1 MKKYLING
9 LLALVAGGFAA
20 SCADHDVDYVPLV
33 QQKTQAYEQAF
44 KELIGGEVD
53 PNQDWGFTG
62 TPISE
67 LEEEDSPARSMTRAS
82 GDGYYSIDDYEYFT
96 IDKIKEIIT
105 NKFPERVN
113 AGSQLNDY
121 EFLSNGDFTFSFVYA
136 ITSGLDEIGYYY
148 YNPSNGINSRT
159 ERVLIDNIQ
168 TFITNNQLFQY
179 GVAGSGC
186 WQTPTVN
193 PDTHDG
199 NACSDLINKNL
210 NCGTV
215 NEVRGKKITLRV
227 PAGNR
232 FGFYIR
238 QSAWDTTTGI
248 SGLKLY
254 SNKSLNYD
262 GNFYSAVATLSDGT
276 YAVGLEDW
284 IAQTGGDFDCNDIV
298 MAIKPSKNKP
308 TIINLDPRTSS
319 ESKQHVKQRRMLA
332 QGRVF
337 CEDLGTA
344 GRRDIDFND
353 IVFDARIWGN
363 REYDEEI
370 DADGTLR
377 RTNETLWT
385 YSADICML
393 AGGGTIPAKLL
404 INDFSENYVHEL
416 FNSSIGMTT
425 MVNTVDEHAKLTV
438 TWDNMSTNPGAT
450 TYTDLD
456 ITNLI
461 LEAKATY
468 EAANPGLKYE
478 AKVKDIPISVLWQSA
493 EDATKL
499 GSNMQSVGLLQ
510 ANLGQVPHKICLPI
524 LTKWPSERIPM
535 DGAYP
540 QFREWAKNKD
550 SHPTFWDTYNADSL
564 YAADGCN
571 ASLPLIDPYGIPYAL
586 NDTDINKDYFT
597 YGPKKV
603 TTTTID
609 ETIVWQDSHYF
620 EKWEDNL
627 ALGLD
632 NGKSLF
638 DGMNKKEADKYTI
651 RIYGTTNRTSDEGA
665 GDDESASG
673 WGAKMWPGMWG
684 QGFEYYGAIHYY
696 GDFRSKGY
704 IEYRNITED
713 LIDHLKNDL
722 SWGNCA
728 IVQGQDF
735 TVTKI
740 SYVKTTISHSTE

>member
-20 SCADHDVDYVPLV
+20 SCADHDVDYVPIA

-82 GDGYYSIDDYEYFT
+82 GDGYYSIGDYEYFT

-193 PDTHDG
+193 PDSGDG

-215 NEVRGKKITLRV
+215 NEVRGKMITLRV
-227 PAGNR
+227 PAGYR

-238 QSAWDTTTGI
+238 QSAWDATTGI
-248 SGLKLY
+248 QGLKLY

-308 TIINLDPRTSS
+308 TIINLDSSTSS

-370 DADGTLR
+370 DANGTLTR
-377 RTNETLWT
+377 RNETLWT

-450 TYTDLD
+450 QYLNKD
-456 ITNLI
+456 ITEIIRSLYA
-461 LEAKATY
+461 EDPSHTV
-468 EAANPGLKYE
+468 
-478 AKVKDIPISVLWQSA
+478 KVKDIPISVLWQSA

-564 YAADGCN
+564 YVAEGSN

-586 NDTDINKDYFT
+586 NDTDLNKDYFT
-597 YGPKKV
+597 YGPKEV

-609 ETIVWQDSHYF
+609 ETIVWQGNEYMGEWSESNH
-620 EKWEDNL
+620 
-627 ALGLD
+627 AIGLY
-632 NGKSLF
+632 NGASLF
-638 DGMNKKEADKYTI
+638 AGMDEEYERKGFTYTI
-651 RIYGTTNRTSDEGA
+651 RIYGTTTGTPGEGA
-665 GDDESASG
+665 KEGP
-673 WGAKMWPGMWG
+673 WGAKLFAG
-684 QGFEYYGAIHYY
+684 QWTAFEDLGATSHYE
-696 GDFRSKGY
+696 DFASKGY
-704 IEYRNITED
+704 IEYRPIGGD
-713 LIDHLKNDL
+713 LISHLKNDTGY
-722 SWGNCA
+722 GNSA
-728 IVQGQDF
+728 VMQGRNF
-735 TVTKI
+735 TATKI
-740 SYVKTTISHSTE
+740 SYVKTTVTKRTE